1 MAERTE
7 RQELMDE
14 AYADAMLK
22 LRENHEEEF
31 DRLLKHEQEV
41 RNIKPSDKG
50 GSETEEDGTRRER
63 PQSSLTSWS
72 DVLG

>member
-1 MAERTE
+1 MAERSR

-31 DRLLKHEQEV
+31 DRLLKQEQEQ
-41 RNIKPSDKG
+41 RGLKPSKKG
-50 GSETEEDGTRRER
+50 GSETEDGER
-63 PQSSLTSWS
+63 TDPKPQSALDDLA
-72 DVLG
+72 DVIG